1 MQYCTDCAVRLRYAT
16 SFLGSKWVLPGKS
29 IPNRKW
35 VTAGV
40 TPAVRHAP
48 LSEGVESHRFFF
60 QAKVDAD
67 GVEIATAWTPP
78 IDGELLT
85 SFFCDFEQN

>member
-1 MQYCTDCAVRLRYAT
+1 VRR
-16 SFLGSKWVLPGKS
+16 
-29 IPNRKW
+29 
-35 VTAGV
+35 
-40 TPAVRHAP
+40 AP
-48 LSEGVESHRFFF
+48 LSEGFGSHRFFF